1 MKYILVSFLT
11 VVMLCMTPIAF
22 AQDGPTG
29 GLGLGGPSGDAGV
42 DGPTGQGG
50 IDIKNPIKAGN
61 LTEFFEMIID
71 VLLVFAVPLIV
82 FFIIYAG
89 FLYVTARGNEGT
101 IQKAHMALLFAV
113 IGGVIILGA
122 KVLISVISGTVET
135 FQP

>member
-1 MKYILVSFLT
+1 MKYIFSAVISLT
-11 VVMLCMTPIAF
+11 LIFASPAF
-22 AQDGPTG
+22 AQLPVNNG
-29 GLGLGGPSGDAGV
+29 GNQLPDNGGGSQLPV
-42 DGPTGQGG
+42 NQGG
-50 IDIKNPIKAGN
+50 IDIKNPIKAGS

>member
-1 MKYILVSFLT
+1 MKYFFVSFCIVALFSM
-11 VVMLCMTPIAF
+11 VPVAL

-29 GLGLGGPSGDAGV
+29 GSVFDGLSGDSGT

-50 IDIKNPIKAGN
+50 IDIVNPIKAN
-61 LTEFFEMIID
+61 SLTEFFEMIID

-122 KVLISVISGTVET
+122 KVLISVISGTVDS